1 MTLKIIPDE
10 ALARL
15 GPEDVMTAYKK
26 YVTIKD
32 PKSLV
37 LTDLPFKQGQVV
49 EVVVI
54 AQNNCESVDRVR
66 DLQALLKDTQA
77 LSRAQAISED
87 EIAAEIEAY
96 RDSQS

>member
-1 MTLKIIPDE
+1 MPEL
-10 ALARL
+10 
-15 GPEDVMTAYKK
+15 EDVMTAYKK

-54 AQNNCESVDRVR
+54 AQDNGAAEERVR
-66 DLQALLKDTQA
+66 DLQTLLKETQA
-77 LSRAQAISED
+77 LPQAKAISED
-87 EIAAEIEAY
+87 DIAAEIEAY
-96 RDSQS
+96 RAGR

>member
-1 MTLKIIPDE
+1 
-10 ALARL
+10 
-15 GPEDVMTAYKK
+15 MTAYKK

-54 AQNNCESVDRVR
+54 AQDNGESEERVR
-66 DLQALLKDTQA
+66 GLQALLNETQA
-77 LSRAQAISED
+77 LPQAKAISEE

-96 RDSQS
+96 RAGR

>member
-1 MTLKIIPDE
+1 
-10 ALARL
+10 
-15 GPEDVMTAYKK
+15 MTAYKK
-26 YVTIKD
+26 YITIKD

-54 AQNNCESVDRVR
+54 AQDNVESAERVR
-66 DLQALLKDTQA
+66 GLQALLNETQA
-77 LSRAQAISED
+77 LPQAKAISEE

-96 RDSQS
+96 RAGR

>member
-1 MTLKIIPDE
+1 
-10 ALARL
+10 
-15 GPEDVMTAYKK
+15 MTAYKK

-54 AQNNCESVDRVR
+54 AQDNGESEERVR
-66 DLQALLKDTQA
+66 GLQALLKETQA
-77 LSRAQAISED
+77 LPQAKAISED

-96 RDSQS
+96 RAGR